1 MFFNLHN
8 KSHLAGDIYS
18 FDPDDWEPY
27 DLEMQKD
34 NASKVHYRVVEVER
48 EILCNLQKKYTY
60 FPDQYSF
67 LDGNMVCKRFG
78 GRKADV
84 STKKNVM
91 ALVDFLWSVKEG
103 PQFTQD
109 QFISTGTMYTDEKVT
124 NVWRHYETGQPPED
138 PLSWYFGE
146 PNGGKVENCAQ
157 LWTRIDSGKKGSGF
171 NDASCTEKVPVACED
186 VGLVKLTLRG
196 KMSIL

>member
-1 MFFNLHN
+1 
-8 KSHLAGDIYS
+8 
-18 FDPDDWEPY
+18 
-27 DLEMQKD
+27 MQKE
-34 NASKVHYRVVEVER
+34 NTSRVHYRVVEVER

-84 STKKNVM
+84 STRNNVM
-91 ALVDFLWSVKEG
+91 ELVDFLWSVKED
-103 PQFTQD
+103 PQFTRG
-109 QFISTGTMYTDEKVT
+109 QFVSTGTMYTDEKVT

-157 LWTRIDSGKKGSGF
+157 LWIRKDGGKKGSGF
-171 NDASCTEKVPVACED
+171 NDASCTEKVTVACED

-196 KMSIL
+196 KAENSMI